1 MKHVLFS
8 AALLL
13 AAAGTASAMVTPGAL
28 SAADLAY
35 AQRLV
40 PNGDFAN
47 LTTEQALAIASILH
61 SGNDNRGGQIRAIL
75 N

>member
-1 MKHVLFS
+1 
-8 AALLL
+8 
-13 AAAGTASAMVTPGAL
+13 MVTPGAL